1 MPLALLFASKLQ
13 KKATLLFHK
22 SRSPSFLLS
31 ASRATQVLYHRK
43 KAKREDTAVLGPE
56 VGVRQMEKGRK
67 LLSLRRAH
75 LSIRT
80 RSKCIM
86 CMRAMT
92 RMTHTEDYEIWI
104 SSSMN
109 HHTQAQFHHAVIAC
123 CVSTRKIWRS
133 NCYLHCIVFVSQ
145 LTILRDLTNANV
157 QSAILRTMRANK

>member
-1 MPLALLFASKLQ
+1 MPVEFPLGTQNKPA
-13 KKATLLFHK
+13 
-22 SRSPSFLLS
+22 S
-31 ASRATQVLYHRK
+31 ASRAVCATQVLYHRK

-67 LLSLRRAH
+67 LLFLRRAH

-109 HHTQAQFHHAVIAC
+109 LVVLTPRSYSSSILSCGHRMLC
-123 CVSTRKIWRS
+123 CDSTRS
-133 NCYLHCIVFVSQ
+133 
-145 LTILRDLTNANV
+145 
-157 QSAILRTMRANK
+157 RT